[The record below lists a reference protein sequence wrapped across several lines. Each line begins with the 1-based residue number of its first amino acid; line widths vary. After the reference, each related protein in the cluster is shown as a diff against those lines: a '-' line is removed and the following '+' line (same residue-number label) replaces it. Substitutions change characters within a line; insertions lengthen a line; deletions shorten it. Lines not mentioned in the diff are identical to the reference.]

1 MGGPGIVMSRELL
14 RSLSPHL
21 PSCLKRLYTE
31 HEDLELGRC
40 IQVLF
45 QFKNSLIFNFQ
56 ERLQISC
63 IKAYEANRLFKQNY
77 GYNKQTEEE
86 RLRYF
91 SDLATGSI
99 ATYHP
104 NKEPQYQFE
113 IHRAFKIASI
123 SDLIAKTT
131 QVEMERALMTDL
143 LSEK

>member
-1 MGGPGIVMSRELL
+1 MKISNWAAVFRCFSTQIVN
-14 RSLSPHL
+14 
-21 PSCLKRLYTE
+21 
-31 HEDLELGRC
+31 
-40 IQVLF
+40 
-45 QFKNSLIFNFQ
+45 FKTSKIIQ

-63 IKAYEANRLFKQNY
+63 IKAFEANRLFKQNY
-77 GYNKQTEEE
+77 GYNSQTEEE

-91 SDLATGSI
+91 TALAAGSI

-131 QVEMERALMTDL
+131 QVEMEYAMMTDL
-143 LSEK
+143 LNNE